1 MNEIDNVMWCG
12 ISNESKVDS
21 RYRDMEGRVVR
32 DGTFLGDDTRDG
44 NDRVK
49 VGRAVGIGN

>member
-1 MNEIDNVMWCG
+1 M
-12 ISNESKVDS
+12 DS

-32 DGTFLGDDTRDG
+32 DGTVLGDDTRDG

-49 VGRAVGIGN
+49 VGRAVGIGR